1 MWTCA
6 RRRATTEETRSSRA
20 TVSAAGPASC
30 GSAAQRCG
38 LALGAVSSGKGETLL
53 IWVLLAIIVAL
64 LCVVGAL
71 VVRQRRSAQLREGF
85 GPEYDRVVQERG
97 DQREAEAELRERRD
111 RRRRYDIRPLEDSAR
126 ERYAERWEETQR
138 RFVDQPAS
146 AVAEAD
152 GLIGEVMR
160 DRGYP
165 VEDFDQQAADLSVD
179 HPEVVEHYRSAHA
192 VSLASGDQNASTED
206 LRTAMV
212 HYRALF
218 SELLDHARTE
228 VKETK

>member
-1 MWTCA
+1 
-6 RRRATTEETRSSRA
+6 
-20 TVSAAGPASC
+20 
-30 GSAAQRCG
+30 
-38 LALGAVSSGKGETLL
+38 L
-53 IWVLLAIIVAL
+53 IWVLLAIIVVL
-64 LCVVGAL
+64 LCVVGFL
-71 VVRQRRSAQLREGF
+71 VLRQRRSAQLREGF
-85 GPEYDRVVQERG
+85 GPEYDRVLEERG
-97 DQREAEAELRERRD
+97 DQRAAEAELRERRD
-111 RRRRYDIRPLEDSAR
+111 RRRQYDIRPLEESAR
-126 ERYAERWEETQR
+126 ERYAERWEDTQR

-146 AVAEAD
+146 AVADAD

-179 HPEVVEHYRSAHA
+179 HPEVVEHYRTAHA
-192 VSLASGDQNASTED
+192 VAAEDASTED

-218 SELLDHARTE
+218 AELLGDDARTE